1 MMDSLTEILR
11 RILHIERRI
20 DRLESLETPTIGGG
34 GGIPG
39 APNDAQYVT
48 LALDAGLTAERVLTE
63 GPDID
68 IVDSGANMPVTVGR
82 GGDSI
87 LLFDSGGNPLAEF
100 PAIEPGVLL
109 ALAAATPGDIIE
121 CPRAITIPLTA
132 GITIPASVTFRNA
145 NLSFSGFAGV
155 CVTLS
160 LGSVIENFNI
170 SGDGVGFASMV
181 GLAATGIDTASIL
194 VGNVLVQNA
203 TTNVGIDLSGT
214 SQYIHCTLAYGDAR
228 GGTTAIGIRLAD
240 NVMCKYSQGN
250 AIYATTN
257 IGVQFNIASALDTGY
272 FGWGWG
278 KGTTNTAYGMQVSGG
293 NYGTIMHS
301 WCSGATAGLR
311 IEAGGTAKVF
321 GVEWSSLSNAGTITY
336 LPGDR
341 STGAGL
347 GWFVVT
353 DYGAVGNGIA
363 DDTIAIQNTIN
374 AAEAAG
380 GGIVYF
386 PAGVYIVGGALQD
399 GARGNAQLLIPDIDT
414 TGKQIPITLLGESE
428 PAVVPSLT
436 GVITLPDGGSIIK
449 GTLNAGAGGALLGGW
464 GPVGSFG
471 DFTLV
476 NLRIEN
482 LAFQMPDN
490 PVLTALN
497 LDHIVSVELVNVVC
511 STGNYRVSTV
521 TEPTTNTSYGIKT
534 PKNSNGAWTFIR
546 ELLVVGF
553 YNGLQINEHTNADHI
568 SFFACKYAGVL
579 PVAGHAAR
587 LGRVL
592 VVWCKNGLQFTG
604 AHHLTIELY
613 NVEHHNPTAA
623 WYDNVLDID
632 DGGNNGLG
640 FITYHATISGTGA
653 DDPLVVNG
661 GTNLHI
667 RKLEDG
673 IGAES
678 LATTTVI
685 PGPYTNTDL
694 TVDAYGRITAAAN
707 GAAGAIAL
715 DDLSDVD
722 IAGSGTGDI
731 LYNNAGTWEDY
742 PLGIASNI
750 TNDGDHIRI
759 GDIVGGD
766 YVEIN
771 TDDGSVRLRG
781 DATAWDD
788 LLFPASV
795 VKPGATAPA
804 YKAFGPS
811 GSLQALMFEAGHND
825 EVYFEV
831 QLSHRWKEGS
841 KIYPHVHWT
850 PTTADAGNVVWELE
864 YSWANIDGTFGA
876 PSNMASEA
884 TAAGGTAWVHKLT
897 MLKEAG
903 NAYIDGTGKTMSS
916 MLVCRLHRNSNAGSD
931 TLNKDVAMLDVDFHI
946 EIDSFGSD
954 EEYTKDAVPLLLLES
969 GDLLLLETGDRIIL

>member
-1 MMDSLTEILR
+1 MMDSLTELLR
-11 RILHIERRI
+11 RILHIERRV
-20 DRLESLETPTIGGG
+20 DRLESLETPTVGGG
-34 GGIPG
+34 GVG

-68 IVDSGANMPVTVGR
+68 LVDGGANTTITVGR
-82 GGDSI
+82 GGDTV
-87 LLFDSGGNPLAEF
+87 LLFNSDGTPIEEF
-100 PAIEPGVLL
+100 SATQAGIVA
-109 ALAAATPGDIIE
+109 ALAAAAAGNIIE

-132 GITIPASVTFRNA
+132 GITIPASVTFRKA
-145 NLSFSGFAGV
+145 NLSFSGFAGNA
-155 CVTLS
+155 VTLS
-160 LGSVIENFNI
+160 SSSMLEDSIIVFDGAGQVSATTIYAPSVNAVIRRV
-170 SGDGVGFASMV
+170 DAY
-181 GLAATGIDTASIL
+181 AR
-194 VGNVLVQNA
+194 NA
-203 TTNVGIDLSGT
+203 TTNIAMSLQGAGNASNRLNISN
-214 SQYIHCTLAYGDAR
+214 SYGAASA
-228 GGTTAIGIRLAD
+228 GTTSIGVHIKDDVRAYWVLGEATGAATNNIGIQFEIDSLDVDDYLEFGFANAVSAGSYGIEVVAGHYGRLLHYLA
-240 NVMCKYSQGN
+240 
-250 AIYATTN
+250 
-257 IGVQFNIASALDTGY
+257 
-272 FGWGWG
+272 
-278 KGTTNTAYGMQVSGG
+278 
-293 NYGTIMHS
+293 
-301 WCSGATAGLR
+301 SGATGDIIIGIASELQ
-311 IEAGGTAKVF
+311 IFSVQYD
-321 GVEWSSLSNAGTITY
+321 TITNNGALTI
-336 LPGDR
+336 LPPISG
-341 STGAGL
+341 SGL
-347 GWFVVT
+347 GWFFVT
-353 DYGAVGNGIA
+353 DYGAIGNGIA

-380 GGIVYF
+380 GGVVYF
-386 PAGVYIVGGALQD
+386 PAGVYVVGGALQD

-414 TGKQIPITLLGESE
+414 TGKQITITLMGESE
-428 PAVVPSLT
+428 PAVTPSLT

-476 NLRIEN
+476 NLKIEN
-482 LAFQMPDN
+482 LAFQMPAN

-613 NVEHHNPTAA
+613 NVEHHNPTAV

-678 LATTTVI
+678 LATTTVVA
-685 PGPYTNTDL
+685 GAYTNTDL

-707 GAAGAIAL
+707 GATGAIAL

-742 PLGIASNI
+742 PLGIVSNI

-811 GSLQALMFEAGHND
+811 GSLQALMFEAGHHD
-825 EVYFEV
+825 EVHFEV
-831 QLSHRWKEGS
+831 QLPHRWKEGS

-876 PSNMASEA
+876 PSNMASDA

-897 MLKEAG
+897 VLKEAG